1 MSMKNAE
8 PAPAPKECRKVPHD
22 NPRGGYMHGED
33 EDGPYDVDGVMYCGR
48 CHVWIEHHL
57 DKPAPAEAPKMGECC
72 KELPYCIHSGE
83 GTPIQIPE
91 EMIEKIRQA
100 AEKEFSL
107 EGAGMFFADE
117 VLGIIN
123 RTPTP
128 AEAPKVEE
136 NCYHCE
142 ACALTCSPSQMVCCN
157 CKRVLAGRV
166 FKPAPAPAIGSWRVA
181 DFGEHREC
189 FFPAMYPEAEVR
201 RETGWVRNERNS
213 TVRVLPTCKWT
224 ESDPWGNEPQT
235 WETDCDNM
243 FYFSES
249 GPKENQ
255 MAFCCYCGK
264 PLEEVPWKN
273 EEQSDDED

>member
-1 MSMKNAE
+1 MRIEISVRE
-8 PAPAPKECRKVPHD
+8 GGEWRKVYESRAPEDAWLHPIFEKYRMRRVVYATAWD
-22 NPRGGYMHGED
+22 NPRHFKHLCD
-33 EDGPYDVDGVMYCGR
+33 
-48 CHVWIEHHL
+48 WI
-57 DKPAPAEAPKMGECC
+57 A
-72 KELPYCIHSGE
+72 
-83 GTPIQIPE
+83 T
-91 EMIEKIRQA
+91 QA
-100 AEKEFSL
+100 ARDFPN
-107 EGAGMFFADE
+107 ATE
-117 VLGIIN
+117 VMIRHLRY

>member
-1 MSMKNAE
+1 
-8 PAPAPKECRKVPHD
+8 
-22 NPRGGYMHGED
+22 MHGED